1 MDTTKGRIT
10 HDRELGEGEKET
22 HIALMGVERERE
34 KETHITLK
42 GVREWGEMRKH
53 RTKRGEGLVIAYSIE
68 MGGVQ

>member
-34 KETHITLK
+34 GNTHNIEGSEGVGRDEETQNKE
-42 GVREWGEMRKH
+42 R
-53 RTKRGEGLVIAYSIE
+53 RGSGNSIFD
-68 MGGVQ
+68 